1 MKNFLHHLFLPKESN
16 NYRPGL
22 LQHKFLLALTLFFF
36 SAGLMLSFVKTNF
49 PSVLGSFS
57 NISNQELLIL
67 TNQQRQNNNLGPL
80 TDNQELD
87 AAAANKAADMF
98 GKDYWAH
105 NAPDGTTPWVF
116 IKGAGYNYVYAG
128 ENLARGFTNAQDVI
142 TAWMNSPEHRKNVLS
157 PNYQNVGFAVET
169 GKLSG
174 EDTVLVV
181 EMLGS
186 MSFASAPVPSEPKN
200 PVQVAVAAGSPTVKA
215 VTANVPAPIQAP
227 VVAAKVQNQN
237 IITTPTSQEL
247 LGVNS
252 IIKPFINSQTLALNL
267 AKIIIF
273 GFILVL
279 ISDMI
284 IIERKKIVRFVGH
297 NLDHVIFFSLI
308 LIIVLILVK
317 GVII

>member
-16 NYRPGL
+16 NYRPRL
-22 LQHKFLLALTLFFF
+22 LSHKFLLALTLFFF
-36 SAGLMLSFVKTNF
+36 SAGLLFSFVKTNY
-49 PSVLGSFS
+49 PSVLGIFS
-57 NISNQELLIL
+57 DISNQQLLIL
-67 TNQQRQNNNLGPL
+67 TNQQRQNNNLGAL

-87 AAAANKAADMF
+87 QAAANKASDMF
-98 GKDYWAH
+98 SKDYWAH
-105 NAPDGTTPWVF
+105 NAPDGTTPWAF
-116 IKGAGYNYVYAG
+116 IKGAGYSYVYAG

-142 TAWMNSPEHRKNVLS
+142 TAWMNSPEHRKNILS
-157 PNYQNVGFAVET
+157 PNYQNVGFAVAT
-169 GKLSG
+169 GKLNG

-186 MSFASAPVPSEPKN
+186 MSYAPAPIATQVKKPAPVAIATGSPA
-200 PVQVAVAAGSPTVKA
+200 VQVAKSNVQPAVVKA
-215 VTANVPAPIQAP
+215 QNVAPTLPIASQA
-227 VVAAKVQNQN
+227 
-237 IITTPTSQEL
+237 L

-267 AKIIIF
+267 IKIVIF

-279 ISDMI
+279 LSDMV

-297 NLDHVIFFSLI
+297 NIDHVIFFSLI
-308 LIIVLILVK
+308 LIIVLILVR

>member
-1 MKNFLHHLFLPKESN
+1 MKNFLHHLFLPRENN

-36 SAGLMLSFVKTNF
+36 SAGLLLSFVKTNF
-49 PSVLGSFS
+49 PAVLGTFS
-57 NISNQELLIL
+57 DISNQQLLIL
-67 TNQQRQNNNLGPL
+67 TNQQRQNNNLGVL
-80 TDNQELD
+80 TDNPELD

-98 GKDYWAH
+98 SKDYWAH
-105 NAPDGTTPWVF
+105 NAPDGTTPWAF

-157 PNYQNVGFAVET
+157 PNYQNVGFAVST

-186 MSFASAPVPSEPKN
+186 TSFAPAPIATEVKKPAE
-200 PVQVAVAAGSPTVKA
+200 VAIASGSPTAKLATTNV
-215 VTANVPAPIQAP
+215 ANAPTSARSAP
-227 VVAAKVQNQN
+227 KVQN
-237 IITTPTSQEL
+237 PPVAYGSQSL

-252 IIKPFINSQTLALNL
+252 IIKPFINSKTLSLDL
-267 AKIIIF
+267 VKIVLF
-273 GFILVL
+273 AFILVL
-279 ISDMI
+279 LSDMI

-308 LIIVLILVK
+308 LIIILIMVR

>member
-1 MKNFLHHLFLPKESN
+1 MKNFLHHLFFPKESN

-22 LQHKFLLALTLFFF
+22 LSHKFLLALTLFFF
-36 SAGLMLSFVKTNF
+36 SAGLMLSFAKTNF
-49 PSVLGSFS
+49 PSVLGTFS
-57 NISNQELLIL
+57 NISNQQLLIL
-67 TNQQRQNNNLGPL
+67 TNQQRQDNSLGAL
-80 TDNQELD
+80 TDNQDLD
-87 AAAANKAADMF
+87 QAAANKAADMF
-98 GKDYWAH
+98 SKDYWAH

-116 IKGAGYNYVYAG
+116 IKNSGYNYVYAG

-169 GKLSG
+169 GKLNG

-186 MSFASAPVPSEPKN
+186 TSFAPAPIASEAKNPAPV
-200 PVQVAVAAGSPTVKA
+200 AIAAGSPSVKEVA
-215 VTANVPAPIQAP
+215 ANVPAPAP
-227 VVAAKVQNQN
+227 VVVGTQN
-237 IITTPTSQEL
+237 TTLSKSSSQEL

-252 IIKPFINSQTLALNL
+252 IIKPFINSQTLSVNL
-267 AKIIIF
+267 VKIVLF

-308 LIIVLILVK
+308 LIIVLILVR

>member
-1 MKNFLHHLFLPKESN
+1 MKNFLHHFFLPKESN

-22 LQHKFLLALTLFFF
+22 LQHKVLLALTLLFF
-36 SAGLMLSFVKTNF
+36 SAGLMLLSARTNF
-49 PSVLGSFS
+49 PSVLGTFS
-57 NISNQELLIL
+57 DISNQQLLIL
-67 TNQQRQNNNLGPL
+67 TNQQRQNNNLGAL

-87 AAAANKAADMF
+87 QAAANKAADMF
-98 GKDYWAH
+98 SKDYWAH

-116 IKGAGYNYVYAG
+116 IKTAGYNYVYAG
-128 ENLARGFTNAQDVI
+128 ENLARGFANAQDVI
-142 TAWMNSPEHRKNVLS
+142 SAWMNSPEHRQNVLS

-169 GKLSG
+169 GKLNG

-186 MSFASAPVPSEPKN
+186 TSFAPAPIATEAKSTPP
-200 PVQVAVAAGSPTVKA
+200 VAVAAGSPAVKVA
-215 VTANVPAPIQAP
+215 AANIPSPSLIP
-227 VVAAKVQNQN
+227 VVAAPKNQN
-237 IITTPTSQEL
+237 AVLKPTTQEL

-252 IIKPFINSQTLALNL
+252 IIKPLINSQTLSVTLV
-267 AKIIIF
+267 KIVLF

-284 IIERKKIVRFVGH
+284 IIERRKIVRFVGH

-308 LIIVLILVK
+308 LIIVLILVR